1 MKVRLSAELRRQVE
15 AAARANNRT
24 LNSEIVSR
32 LERSFEEEVAS
43 DARSKLVTER
53 LLRMNLTGQPDPM
66 EEIDALKKC
75 VADIKKRLAALEK
88 PAVVEDTL
96 TEGASLGLLRKT
108 KQKE

>member
-32 LERSFEEEVAS
+32 LERSFEEEAIS
-43 DARSKLVTER
+43 DARSKLAAER

-66 EEIDALKKC
+66 EEIDALKMR
-75 VADIKKRLAALEK
+75 VADLEKRHSEWEK
-88 PAVVEDTL
+88 PAVVEDAPS
-96 TEGASLGLLRKT
+96 EGASRALLRNA